1 MTQGSQPRYI
11 SSDDVEAAFYVAF
24 SHCDRM
30 MMDYVW
36 ANDDVICVH
45 PGSQAIIG
53 HTAVLRSWEH
63 IFSNAVLPSMQIN
76 VVKRTIID
84 TMAVHVVEEH
94 IATSESTSAIVL
106 ATNVYKK
113 YEQGWLMIEHHG
125 SVVQG
130 QTKAHAIQ

>member
-1 MTQGSQPRYI
+1 MIQGSQSGYI
-11 SSDDVEAAFYVAF
+11 SSDDVEATFYVAF

-30 MMDYVW
+30 MMETVW
-36 ANDDVICVH
+36 GNDDVICVH

-76 VVKRTIID
+76 VVKRTVNE
-84 TMAVHVVEEH
+84 TMAVHLVEEH
-94 IATSESTSAIVL
+94 IATGESTSAIVI
-106 ATNVYKK
+106 ATNVYRKF
-113 YEQGWLMIEHHG
+113 EQGWLMVEHHG

-130 QTKAHAIQ
+130 ETMTHAVQ